1 MRRFLTTLS
10 LAIAGFVL
18 STPAQ
23 SALATTSAA
32 DNRFRLPFIE
42 APLNGGTISFA
53 TLFNSIINVILVIAG
68 FLAIVYLIFSG
79 IRYITSAGNADQA
92 KAARQ
97 GIINAV
103 IGIAVVVAS
112 FVIVRLVAQAT
123 GGAVQTI
130 NNGSTSGS
138 VTSGGGV
145 TR

>member
-1 MRRFLTTLS
+1 MRRLLTTLS
-10 LAIAGFVL
+10 LAVAGFVL

-23 SALATTSAA
+23 TAFATTSTA
-32 DNRFRLPFIE
+32 DNKFKLPFIE

-53 TLFNSIINVILVIAG
+53 TLFSSIINIVLVIAG
-68 FLAIVYLIFSG
+68 FLAIIYLIFSG

-103 IGIAVVVAS
+103 IGIAVVVAA

-130 NNGSTSGS
+130 NNGSTSAS
-138 VTSGGGV
+138 SASGGGV